1 MLGCPTGRW
10 APGVALYGQTMDK
23 ARARTGSQPLDAA
36 PRDGLADAIVVNDG
50 AITVRRAN

>member
-1 MLGCPTGRW
+1 MLGCP
-10 APGVALYGQTMDK
+10 
-23 ARARTGSQPLDAA
+23 GSQPLDAA